1 MWEPLLD
8 RLGKLAESRGKT
20 VAVGVILIALA
31 LALAIPGLR
40 VSSSYRDLMPADRP
54 DQRAYDAFLEEF
66 GAANDLIVVLEGE
79 PAAIRRAADA
89 FALRLSERGDP
100 IEDVFYRVDLDEL
113 ARRAPLYLD
122 KEMLEQLLQ
131 SLSEQKP
138 LMDVLATADSF
149 PALLQRISAMF
160 EGGENGAAWNPATAE
175 KAVVGMNWWL
185 DQWMS
190 RIENP
195 EEDGFVLPEI
205 EGQDLSELA
214 ETLESGGYLG
224 SRDHRMVFLFLRPH
238 KTSDDPVYLESV
250 EKAVREEWEALRITD
265 ETITEPVKIAF
276 TGLPAH
282 ILTDV
287 RSLRVDILRSSAP
300 SAVMVFLILW
310 IGLRSVRRTL
320 MALLALGCGLAISL
334 GLARFV
340 FVELNRMSMSFL
352 AIMFGI
358 GIDFAIY
365 LIRRSEEERSLGYDR
380 VDAVKRAL
388 STCGQGIIAG
398 GLVTALAFTVTAISE
413 FRGTA
418 QLGLTTGL
426 SVLVVLVTTLL
437 LLPPVLMRFSSLKV
451 SERSGSPRDPHSQRS
466 AINRLAPGTG
476 RLILGG
482 VLVLLLCGAILGP
495 RVPVDYSGLTVMPR
509 NAESTEYQK
518 RMQEESDFQMTSAVI
533 LAESPDEMK
542 TLVAKTR
549 ELPSVER
556 VMSLGDLLPSDQET
570 KRELLRNY
578 SGSFPSALPQ
588 WNPEEEVDAAVF
600 ADALTSWQE
609 GLFEAQDL
617 AFSGGQAQLTEA
629 LQGTIDRVEGLQE
642 AFTRKPEA
650 AALGTKAWQLAMVAA
665 MEQGEQ
671 YLSAWKSIEPVTE
684 DSLPKGFVNRFRSPD
699 GNYAAFVYPA
709 GSVWQ
714 MEPLETFLSEIRG
727 VTPNVTGFPVI
738 SLDNVTLLTGGIFQ
752 SLLLTIGVVVVLL
765 WFDFRK
771 LKLVAFA
778 LFPLLVGMAL
788 LQVLLYVTG
797 QEYNLASING
807 LPLLLG
813 LGVVY
818 GVHLVHRWAEAP
830 EAGAFEAVRTSGRA
844 IALAG
849 VTTMAGLASLTFC
862 IHQGVATFGWLLLQ
876 GIVCMLVAALFALP
890 VLIDC
895 FAGGRRGDDS

>member
-1 MWEPLLD
+1 
-8 RLGKLAESRGKT
+8 
-20 VAVGVILIALA
+20 
-31 LALAIPGLR
+31 
-40 VSSSYRDLMPADRP
+40 
-54 DQRAYDAFLEEF
+54 
-66 GAANDLIVVLEGE
+66 
-79 PAAIRRAADA
+79 
-89 FALRLSERGDP
+89 
-100 IEDVFYRVDLDEL
+100 
-113 ARRAPLYLD
+113 
-122 KEMLEQLLQ
+122 
-131 SLSEQKP
+131 
-138 LMDVLATADSF
+138 
-149 PALLQRISAMF
+149 
-160 EGGENGAAWNPATAE
+160 
-175 KAVVGMNWWL
+175 
-185 DQWMS
+185 
-190 RIENP
+190 
-195 EEDGFVLPEI
+195 
-205 EGQDLSELA
+205 
-214 ETLESGGYLG
+214 
-224 SRDHRMVFLFLRPH
+224 
-238 KTSDDPVYLESV
+238 
-250 EKAVREEWEALRITD
+250 
-265 ETITEPVKIAF
+265 
-276 TGLPAH
+276 
-282 ILTDV
+282 
-287 RSLRVDILRSSAP
+287 
-300 SAVMVFLILW
+300 
-310 IGLRSVRRTL
+310 
-320 MALLALGCGLAISL
+320 
-334 GLARFV
+334 
-340 FVELNRMSMSFL
+340 
-352 AIMFGI
+352 
-358 GIDFAIY
+358 
-365 LIRRSEEERSLGYDR
+365 
-380 VDAVKRAL
+380 
-388 STCGQGIIAG
+388 
-398 GLVTALAFTVTAISE
+398 
-413 FRGTA
+413 
-418 QLGLTTGL
+418 
-426 SVLVVLVTTLL
+426 
-437 LLPPVLMRFSSLKV
+437 
-451 SERSGSPRDPHSQRS
+451 
-466 AINRLAPGTG
+466 
-476 RLILGG
+476 
-482 VLVLLLCGAILGP
+482 
-495 RVPVDYSGLTVMPR
+495 MPR